1 MCMYGIV
8 SSDSL
13 VARYTDEGDIEGL
26 QLLFSLGKASPHTIC
41 MVSGP
46 KGGHFS
52 RTLLRV
58 GKCFSYEYIRR
69 LMGTDRGRGRKLRTL
84 RILDQSRC

>member
-13 VARYTDEGDIEGL
+13 VARYTEEGDIEGL

-41 MVSGP
+41 IGSELE
-46 KGGHFS
+46 GHVH

-58 GKCFSYEYIRR
+58 GKCFSYKYIRR
-69 LMGTDRGRGRKLRTL
+69 LMGADRGRGRKLRTL